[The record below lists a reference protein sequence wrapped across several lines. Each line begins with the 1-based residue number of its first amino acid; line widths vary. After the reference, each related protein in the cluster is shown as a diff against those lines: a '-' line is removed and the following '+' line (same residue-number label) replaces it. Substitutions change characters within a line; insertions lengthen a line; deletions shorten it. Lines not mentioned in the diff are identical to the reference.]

1 MLMSMQND
9 LKDLKT
15 RALILRRTNYG
26 ESDRILNLITPV
38 GKVSAMA
45 KGARKE
51 KSKLAGKIEMF
62 TLTEVNLHFGKS
74 NLATLT
80 GAKMVKFYANI
91 LKDFERLEL
100 ASDFL
105 KKINQVSENIET
117 SEHFEI
123 LNQSLAALDD
133 GLDTKIVNTWF
144 LFNLARVMGEQ
155 VNLYTDIDGNKLDV
169 GSKYVWDVN
178 EKGLRLFNNGEIDA
192 NAIKIMRLM
201 WTTDCDVIKRIKNI
215 EVYMP
220 EILRIAKAINNL

>member
-45 KGARKE
+45 KGVRKE

-100 ASDFL
+100 GADFL

-155 VNLYTDIDGNKLDV
+155 VNLYTDINGNKLDV

-178 EKGLRLFNNGEIDA
+178 EKGLRLFSNGEIDA

>member
-1 MLMSMQND
+1 MSMQND

-45 KGARKE
+45 KGVRKE

-100 ASDFL
+100 GADFL

-155 VNLYTDIDGNKLDV
+155 VNLYTDINGNKLDV

>member
-1 MLMSMQND
+1 MQND

-45 KGARKE
+45 KGVRKE

-100 ASDFL
+100 GADFL

-155 VNLYTDIDGNKLDV
+155 VNLYTDINGNKLDV

>member
-1 MLMSMQND
+1 MSMQND

-45 KGARKE
+45 KGVRKE

-100 ASDFL
+100 GADFL

-155 VNLYTDIDGNKLDV
+155 VNLYTDINGNKLDV
-169 GSKYVWDVN
+169 GSRYVWDVN

>member
-45 KGARKE
+45 KGVRKE

-80 GAKMVKFYANI
+80 GAKMVKFYVNI

-100 ASDFL
+100 GADFL
-105 KKINQVSENIET
+105 KKINQVSENLET

>member
-45 KGARKE
+45 KGVRKE

-74 NLATLT
+74 DLATLT

-100 ASDFL
+100 GADFL

-155 VNLYTDIDGNKLDV
+155 VNLYTDINGNKLDV

-201 WTTDCDVIKRIKNI
+201 WTTDCDVVKRIKNI

>member
-45 KGARKE
+45 KGVRKE

-100 ASDFL
+100 GADFL

-155 VNLYTDIDGNKLDV
+155 VNLYTDINGNKLDV
-169 GSKYVWDVN
+169 GSRYVWDVN